1 MARSARRNT
10 LIGNS
15 QRNQDKEFPVAKK
28 PQGTGLDKTDIKT
41 SSPTSKGGRSSVGG
55 GIGSGGWRPS
65 PSGGQSRASTKD
77 NIRKAASRRKPALRK
92 KQLRK

>member
-1 MARSARRNT
+1 MPRKRNSI
-10 LIGNS
+10 IGNS
-15 QRNQDKEFPVAKK
+15 QRNVD
-28 PQGTGLDKTDIKT
+28 TT
-41 SSPTSKGGRSSVGG
+41 SSPTDSGGRSSVGG

-77 NIRKAASRRKPALRK
+77 NTRKAASRRKPALRK